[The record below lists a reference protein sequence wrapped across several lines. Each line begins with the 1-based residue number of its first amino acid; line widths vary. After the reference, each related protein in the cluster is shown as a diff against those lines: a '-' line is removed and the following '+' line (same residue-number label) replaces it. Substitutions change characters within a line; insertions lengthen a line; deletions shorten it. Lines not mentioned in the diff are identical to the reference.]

1 MADDALD
8 TSLTDLQAKYVEKG
22 NEFTA
27 ESFEQFIGNILKMN
41 AFLNTDEWNVEQT
54 THMHKI
60 NLRGKMNA
68 KCGALE
74 CKNFVPTGAHTTPPS
89 AR

>member
-54 THMHKI
+54 
-60 NLRGKMNA
+60 R
-68 KCGALE
+68 
-74 CKNFVPTGAHTTPPS
+74 
-89 AR
+89 RR